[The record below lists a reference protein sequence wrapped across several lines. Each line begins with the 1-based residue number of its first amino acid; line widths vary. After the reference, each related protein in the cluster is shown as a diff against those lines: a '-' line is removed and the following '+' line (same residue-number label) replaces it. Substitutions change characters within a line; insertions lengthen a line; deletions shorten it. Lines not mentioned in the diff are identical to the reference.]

1 MKNVVAFS
9 VLIVFLRNQLISAVI
24 FIAPDVLYPL
34 CL

>member
-1 MKNVVAFS
+1 